1 MVKKNLVLI
10 GCSSEISLNFDSLL
24 DKKKY
29 NSYGITS
36 SKIKNSSFTEV
47 LTVNDYLED
56 LDEILRFLENKQN
69 LTIIFF
75 NGFLA
80 ENRDSQFPSI
90 TEILDTDRINFAV
103 PYILADS
110 FNRKLKNKSNYIFI
124 SSIAA
129 ATPRYKNY
137 IYGLSKYKLEE
148 SIKNINLP
156 SYLIIRF
163 GKVKT
168 KMSEGHKNP
177 PFTISTH
184 KASEFILDNLNK
196 SGYIYTNTTLKII
209 AVILKLLPSWM
220 IKALRY

>member
-1 MVKKNLVLI
+1 MANNCVTNWFLSYCELPITEFSGQVNLSIYVEICWHLI
-10 GCSSEISLNFDSLL
+10 TDTWLL
-24 DKKKY
+24 
-29 NSYGITS
+29 NSY
-36 SKIKNSSFTEV
+36 N
-47 LTVNDYLED
+47 Y
-56 LDEILRFLENKQN
+56 
-69 LTIIFF
+69 
-75 NGFLA
+75 
-80 ENRDSQFPSI
+80 
-90 TEILDTDRINFAV
+90 
-103 PYILADS
+103 
-110 FNRKLKNKSNYIFI
+110 SNYIFI

-129 ATPRYKNY
+129 ATPRFKNY

-196 SGYIYTNTTLKII
+196 SGYIYTNAALKTI
-209 AVILKLLPSWM
+209 AAILKLLPSWM
-220 IKALRY
+220 IKALKY

>member
-36 SKIKNSSFTEV
+36 SKIKNLSFTEV
-47 LTVNDYLED
+47 LTVNDYLD
-56 LDEILRFLENKQN
+56 SILRFLENKQN

-110 FNRKLKNKSNYIFI
+110 FNRKLKNTSNYVFI

-129 ATPRYKNY
+129 ASPRYKNY

-168 KMSEGHKNP
+168 KMSESHKNP

-196 SGYIYTNTTLKII
+196 SGYIYTNATLKVI
-209 AVILKLLPSWM
+209 AAILKLLPHWI
-220 IKALRY
+220 IKSLKY